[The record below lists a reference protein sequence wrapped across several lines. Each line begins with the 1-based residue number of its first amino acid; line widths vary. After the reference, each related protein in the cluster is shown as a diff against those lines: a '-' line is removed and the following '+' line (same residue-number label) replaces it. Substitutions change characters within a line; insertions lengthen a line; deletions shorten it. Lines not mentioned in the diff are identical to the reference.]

1 MQVDEGMSS
10 LYSEFGED
18 PELAYALKL
27 SMMEEEAASLKVPDE
42 PADTDDQATV
52 VTV

>member
-1 MQVDEGMSS
+1 MGA

-27 SMMEEEAASLKVPDE
+27 SMMEEEANSLQVPDE
-42 PADTDDQATV
+42 P
-52 VTV
+52 